1 MAWVTLTDIRI
12 QTEKGSGT
20 HELQSTSKVSALK
33 FLQPAC
39 LCLGLLGELKEVGL
53 GEPFG
58 KASLAKT
65 TLGLGRHIS
74 MGDRSSWCG
83 EVRVRYPSGAWPDE
97 ALKRGLPRPL
107 AKRGKNWGRT
117 QAGRL

>member
-33 FLQPAC
+33 FFQPVC
-39 LCLGLLGELKEVGL
+39 LCLCVFRELKKKGL

-65 TLGLGRHIS
+65 VFGLGRPYS
-74 MGDRSSWCG
+74 
-83 EVRVRYPSGAWPDE
+83 
-97 ALKRGLPRPL
+97 
-107 AKRGKNWGRT
+107 
-117 QAGRL
+117 